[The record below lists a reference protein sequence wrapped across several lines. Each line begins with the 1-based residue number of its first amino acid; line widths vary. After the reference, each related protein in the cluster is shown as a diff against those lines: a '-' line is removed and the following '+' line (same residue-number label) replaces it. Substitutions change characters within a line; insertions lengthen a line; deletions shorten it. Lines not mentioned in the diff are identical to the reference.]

1 MTSPRP
7 PVILDF
13 DGSVTLEPQDGARV
27 IPLQTWQESIRFGC
41 RWTPFKQLEQTL
53 ATELPVDYGCV
64 FTGSGDYHH
73 VTQLLLQ
80 QLAYLPAFD
89 LVVCDNHPDNMRYPF
104 GIHCGSW
111 IYWASRLPQVQHIHV
126 LGICSPDIAL
136 GHAWE
141 NHWSPLLR
149 NKLTYWNINVDTRWL
164 KWMGA
169 GDSSYTFGGAD
180 ALMKSFLARLDKE
193 RSRAV
198 YLSLDKD
205 VLSPSVINTNWDQG
219 QLHEH
224 HLNPLIDACK
234 GRLIGADITGD
245 VSSYRYQS
253 RFKRWLSAADG
264 QQVPAP
270 EQAASWQERQNQL
283 NRRLAARIGTCW

>member
-1 MTSPRP
+1 MTFPRP
-7 PVILDF
+7 SVILDF
-13 DGSVTLEPQDGARV
+13 DGSVQLASEDKAQV
-27 IPLQTWQESIRFGC
+27 IALQPWQESIRFGC
-41 RWTPFKQLEQTL
+41 RWATFKRLEQTL
-53 ATELPVDYGCV
+53 ATQFPVDYGCV

-80 QLAYLPAFD
+80 RLAYLPAFD

-111 IYWASRLPQVQHIHV
+111 VYWASRLPQVQHIHV

-141 NHWSPLLR
+141 NHLTPLLR
-149 NKLTYWNINVDTRWL
+149 DKLTYWNINVNTRWL

-169 GDSSYTFGGAD
+169 GDSSYTFSSAD

-193 RSRAV
+193 RSRPI

-205 VLSPSVINTNWDQG
+205 ALSTSVINTNWDQG
-219 QLHEH
+219 ELGEN
-224 HLNPLIDACK
+224 HLNQLIDACQ

-245 VSSYRYQS
+245 VSAYRYQS

-264 QQVPAP
+264 QQVPSPA
-270 EQAASWQERQNQL
+270 QAVSWQQRQNGL
-283 NRRLAARIGTCW
+283 NQRLAARINTCW